1 MARTY
6 DGATNG
12 NRLHNQEVH
21 TINIS
26 TACRDTG
33 TVTNETIAEAIAY
46 LHRDGILILEN
57 AIDPSHLD
65 DLEAMLGPE
74 AQLIAEDP
82 DHHFN
87 FGKETRNMDQA
98 PPLIPELMY
107 KDIWANPVG
116 VAVMTAVF
124 GSCVCHYA
132 NRMHHKGNTALKATG
147 RQPVHSDI
155 EQLHP
160 LFPFAYAFNIPL
172 CDTSLENG
180 STEVWVG
187 SHRDSNIDQH
197 CADTGGETGLT
208 IRPELL
214 AERRRHSPPIQPT
227 TKKGSLIIRDI
238 RLSQLDKALPSVKA
252 IADFGSIVLRY
263 QPRWFE
269 APSKVTLPLKAKPL
283 VEQWQAETGVEYNA
297 HWVDGDV
304 DHKKINSGE
313 VDFSTRNKRLLEL
326 EDLMHLPVH

>member
-6 DGATNG
+6 DGATSG
-12 NRLHNQEVH
+12 NRLHKLEVH

-33 TVTNETIAEAIAY
+33 TVTNEVIGEAIAF

-107 KDIWANPVG
+107 KDIWANPIG
-116 VAVMTAVF
+116 VAVMTAMF

-132 NRMHHKGNTALKATG
+132 NGNTALKATG

-155 EQLHP
+155 EKLHP

-238 RLSQLDKALPSVKA
+238 RLWHAGMPNRTSHPRIMLAFV
-252 IADFGSIVLRY
+252 Y

-269 APSKVTLPLKAKPL
+269 APSKVTLPLKVKSL
-283 VEQWQAETGVEYNA
+283 LEQWRAESGVEFNA
-297 HWVDGDV
+297 NWVDGDV
-304 DHKKINSGE
+304 DHKKINSNE